1 MVFIH
6 LQHFVEK
13 ILKPFFVLG
22 LRSFRLYPVGADS
35 AKFLSLKK
43 KEKGIYIIHIYA
55 LILIYKIRN
64 SILFLQ
70 QSRNLQLLFAD

>member
-22 LRSFRLYPVGADS
+22 LRSFRLYSVGADS
-35 AKFLSLKK
+35 AKFYHFKK
-43 KEKGIYIIHIYA
+43 RKRGIYIIHIYA

-70 QSRNLQLLFAD
+70 QSRNLQFLFAD

>member
-43 KEKGIYIIHIYA
+43 KKKAY
-55 LILIYKIRN
+55 
-64 SILFLQ
+64 ILFIYMP
-70 QSRNLQLLFAD
+70 

>member
-1 MVFIH
+1 MVFTH

-22 LRSFRLYPVGADS
+22 LRSFRLSAVGADS
-35 AKFLSLKK
+35 TKFLWLLKRK
-43 KEKGIYIIHIYA
+43 KGIYIIHIYA

-70 QSRNLQLLFAD
+70 QSRNLQFLFAD